1 MHMVAV
7 DFACP
12 IREYDQ
18 VLGIVTQS
26 KTNSQ
31 YAGIHQGFADHLLQ
45 SWKDSGET
53 AWWLLSRPQ
62 GFQQL
67 G

>member
-1 MHMVAV
+1 
-7 DFACP
+7 
-12 IREYDQ
+12 
-18 VLGIVTQS
+18 LGIVTQS